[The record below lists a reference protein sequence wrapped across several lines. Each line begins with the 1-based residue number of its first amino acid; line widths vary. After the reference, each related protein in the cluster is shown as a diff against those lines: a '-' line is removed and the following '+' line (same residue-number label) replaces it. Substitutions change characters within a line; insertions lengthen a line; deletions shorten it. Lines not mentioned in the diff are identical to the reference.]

1 MKKFIHFFMIM
12 TILALSVIIIVACK
26 KLGAKD
32 IDSSTKLTPNEPA
45 VTEVPKEISNEPTAE
60 VSLEPTQT
68 IIATESPSNTNTTSE
83 SKNATVFT
91 NYLDTQEFQVKESGT
106 YSFSCKPSDGK
117 AFWDI
122 YVLDEK
128 FEDALRYLT
137 TAYTPVL
144 TATKDASTYELKKG
158 QFVYCVC
165 SQNAFTFEGNKET
178 FKCPLIIEK
187 KN

>member
-12 TILALSVIIIVACK
+12 TILALSIVIIVACK
-26 KLGAKD
+26 KLGAKGT
-32 IDSSTKLTPNEPA
+32 DSSTELITNESMA
-45 VTEVPKEISNEPTAE
+45 TEEPKVITNEATAE
-60 VSLEPTQT
+60 VSIEPTQT
-68 IIATESPSNTNTTSE
+68 TVTTEAPKETSE
-83 SKNATVFT
+83 NKNSIVFT
-91 NYLDTQEFQVKESGT
+91 NFLDTQEFEVKETGT
-106 YSFSCKPSDGK
+106 YSFSCNPSDGK
-117 AFWDI
+117 TSWDI

-137 TAYTPVL
+137 TAYSPTL
-144 TATKDASTYELKKG
+144 TATKDASTHELKKG

-178 FKCPLIIEK
+178 FKCPLTIEK